1 MASGW
6 NKNGQGARVYAR
18 VFLFWRVGWGG
29 YGEGG
34 RCCEAL
40 TAATVPMSVSHYGSE
55 PSAVAVFA
63 SLRALV
69 TPQAASHT
77 AWRDF
82 AAAFLAPATEA
93 FISGLL
99 RGTRP
104 AAAEGGE
111 VTKTRGHCGGGNPEV
126 TLAVATM
133 DGTRF
138 SVTVPER
145 GCVREVKREIAKVHA
160 LFLLPS
166 GMVKS

>member
-1 MASGW
+1 
-6 NKNGQGARVYAR
+6 
-18 VFLFWRVGWGG
+18 
-29 YGEGG
+29 
-34 RCCEAL
+34 
-40 TAATVPMSVSHYGSE
+40 MSVSHYGSE

-69 TPQAASHT
+69 TTQAATHT

-93 FISGLL
+93 FISALL
-99 RGTRP
+99 RP

-111 VTKTRGHCGGGNPEV
+111 VTKTCGHCGGDIPEV

-133 DGTRF
+133 DGTTF
-138 SVTVPER
+138 SLTVPER
-145 GCVREVKREIAKVHA
+145 GCVREVKREIAKVCA

>member
-1 MASGW
+1 
-6 NKNGQGARVYAR
+6 
-18 VFLFWRVGWGG
+18 
-29 YGEGG
+29 
-34 RCCEAL
+34 
-40 TAATVPMSVSHYGSE
+40 MSVSDYGSE

-93 FISGLL
+93 FISALL

-104 AAAEGGE
+104 AVAEGGE
-111 VTKTRGHCGGGNPEV
+111 VTKTCGHCGGDIPEV

-133 DGTRF
+133 DGTTF

-145 GCVREVKREIAKVHA
+145 GCVREVKREIAKVCA

-166 GMVKS
+166 LLYGQVLTRALPCCRRKARTLG